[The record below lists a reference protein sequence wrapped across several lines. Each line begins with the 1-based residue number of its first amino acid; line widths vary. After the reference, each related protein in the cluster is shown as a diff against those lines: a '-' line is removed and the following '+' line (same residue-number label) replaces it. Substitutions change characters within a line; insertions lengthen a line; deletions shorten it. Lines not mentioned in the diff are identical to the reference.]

1 MLCESSWT
9 SHLTPFSLFCVLN
22 LTCGLLPGTSVLLGF
37 AHERKVQPVMVKYP
51 HQEQCVYTGS
61 VEYVVEIPHS
71 KSILYYSLWCE
82 LNLRKY
88 ILSYTLHDATSIL
101 L

>member
-1 MLCESSWT
+1 MR
-9 SHLTPFSLFCVLN
+9 
-22 LTCGLLPGTSVLLGF
+22 GQ
-37 AHERKVQPVMVKYP
+37 VQPVMVKYP

-61 VEYVVEIPHS
+61 EEYVVEIPHS

-88 ILSYTLHDATSIL
+88 IFILHITRGYKHFALKFDRV
-101 L
+101 